1 VRRGGSALV
10 CIFLLK
16 LFPDLFQEGKWHLP
30 TIAFVS
36 YHQKGC
42 KRRACQCLTP
52 SEAATNESH
61 RATSRLTEATVYKI
75 IEGVTIASEREL
87 AVVCGTL
94 FKTLNC
100 HRAEVA
106 CV

>member
-1 VRRGGSALV
+1 
-10 CIFLLK
+10 
-16 LFPDLFQEGKWHLP
+16 LP
-30 TIAFVS
+30 TIAFIS
-36 YHQKGC
+36 YHQKSC
-42 KRRACQCLTP
+42 KRRAHECLTP
-52 SEAATNESH
+52 SEAATNESD

-75 IEGVTIASEREL
+75 VEGVTIASEREF

-100 HRAEVA
+100 NRAEIA